1 MKSYDPF
8 IGVTSR
14 EIIREW
20 GRAGPLVFTSTRV
33 ATKKCA
39 VADKQEK
46 KIKIHR
52 EKKKEKEK
60 EKIQYSDVF
69 VKAKI
74 SIE

>member
-14 EIIREW
+14 ERIREW
-20 GRAGPLVFTSTRV
+20 GRAGPLVFSSTRV

-52 EKKKEKEK
+52 AKEK
-60 EKIQYSDVF
+60 KIQYSDVF